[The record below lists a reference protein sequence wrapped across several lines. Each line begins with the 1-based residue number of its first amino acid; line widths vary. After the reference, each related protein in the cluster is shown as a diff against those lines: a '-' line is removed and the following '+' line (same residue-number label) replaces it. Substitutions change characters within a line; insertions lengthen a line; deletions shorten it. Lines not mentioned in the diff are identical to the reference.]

1 MDLEEIYV
9 EFELSEESPFYNS
22 PATKGAK
29 WLKPRLVVEVV
40 ALEGSKRRHLRAPAF
55 LRRRTDKAPEE
66 CTIEQQDA

>member
-29 WLKPRLVVEVV
+29 WLKPKLVVEVV
-40 ALEGSKRRHLRAPAF
+40 ALEGS
-55 LRRRTDKAPEE
+55 
-66 CTIEQQDA
+66 